1 MTRGASGESLITKKG
16 RIEMVRLRKL
26 FLGTLMLMLVLS
38 LAACGSS
45 ANTAQDDSA
54 SQEGEEIVVKHQ
66 LGETKVKK
74 NPKNVVVFDFG
85 VLDSLDKLGV
95 EVAGVPQ
102 ANVPPYL
109 KKYGAGDYANV
120 GSLKEPDFEKI
131 SSLGP
136 DLIIISARQSDQYE
150 EFSKIAPTIFM
161 GVDTSR
167 YMESF
172 TENMETLGKIF
183 GKEAEVEKEL
193 KAINET
199 IEKVKEKASASDKK
213 ALIILTTGGK
223 TSAYGPGSRFGLI
236 HDVLGVKPVDKNI
249 KAATHG
255 MSVSFEYI
263 AEKNPDYLF
272 VIDRDKVVSG
282 EGGQPAEQVLNND
295 LVKGTKAY
303 KDKNIVYLD
312 PNYWYLSGGGLV
324 SLGEMVKEVE
334 AALP

>member
-1 MTRGASGESLITKKG
+1 M
-16 RIEMVRLRKL
+16 RKL

-45 ANTAQDDSA
+45 ANTAREDSA

-120 GSLKEPDFEKI
+120 GSLKEPDFEKV

-136 DLIIISARQSDQYE
+136 ELIIISARQSDQYE
-150 EFSKIAPTIFM
+150 EFSKIAPTIYM

-193 KAINET
+193 EAINET

-334 AALP
+334 AGLQ

>member
-1 MTRGASGESLITKKG
+1 
-16 RIEMVRLRKL
+16 MVRLRKL

-45 ANTAQDDSA
+45 ANTAREDSA

-120 GSLKEPDFEKI
+120 GSLKEPDFEKV

-136 DLIIISARQSDQYE
+136 ELIIISARQSDQYE
-150 EFSKIAPTIFM
+150 EFSKIAPTIYM

-193 KAINET
+193 EAINET

-334 AALP
+334 AGLQ

>member
-1 MTRGASGESLITKKG
+1 
-16 RIEMVRLRKL
+16 MVRLRKL

-255 MSVSFEYI
+255 MSISFEYI

-272 VIDRDKVVSG
+272 VIDRDQVVSG

>member
-120 GSLKEPDFEKI
+120 GSLKEPDFEKV
-131 SSLGP
+131 SSIGP
-136 DLIIISARQSDQYE
+136 ELIIISTRQSDQYE

-334 AALP
+334 AGLQ

>member
-1 MTRGASGESLITKKG
+1 
-16 RIEMVRLRKL
+16 MVRLRKL
-26 FLGTLMLMLVLS
+26 LLGSLMLALVLS

-45 ANTAQDDSA
+45 ADTSKGEEAD
-54 SQEGEEIVVKHQ
+54 SQESEEIVVKHQ

-102 ANVPPYL
+102 ANIPPYL
-109 KKYGAGDYANV
+109 KKYGESKYANV
-120 GSLKEPDFEKI
+120 GSLKEPDFEKV

-136 DLIIISARQSDQYE
+136 ELIIISARQADQYE

-199 IEKVKEKASASDKK
+199 IEKVKKKASASDKK

-223 TSAYGPGSRFGLI
+223 TSAFGPGSRFGLI
-236 HDVLGVKPVDKNI
+236 HDVLGVKPVD
-249 KAATHG
+249 
-255 MSVSFEYI
+255 
-263 AEKNPDYLF
+263 YLF
-272 VIDRDKVVSG
+272 VVDRDKVVSG

-334 AALP
+334 AGLQ

>member
-1 MTRGASGESLITKKG
+1 
-16 RIEMVRLRKL
+16 MVRLRKL

-85 VLDSLDKLGV
+85 VLDSLDKLGM

>member
-1 MTRGASGESLITKKG
+1 
-16 RIEMVRLRKL
+16 MVRLRKL

-272 VIDRDKVVSG
+272 VIDRDQVVSG

-324 SLGEMVKEVE
+324 SLSEMVKEVE

>member
-1 MTRGASGESLITKKG
+1 
-16 RIEMVRLRKL
+16 MVRLRKL

-120 GSLKEPDFEKI
+120 GSLKEPDFEKV
-131 SSLGP
+131 SSIGP
-136 DLIIISARQSDQYE
+136 ELIIISTRQSDQYE

-334 AALP
+334 AGLQ

>member
-1 MTRGASGESLITKKG
+1 
-16 RIEMVRLRKL
+16 MVRLRKL

>member
-1 MTRGASGESLITKKG
+1 
-16 RIEMVRLRKL
+16 MVRLRKL

-120 GSLKEPDFEKI
+120 GSLKEPDFEKV
-131 SSLGP
+131 SSIGP
-136 DLIIISARQSDQYE
+136 ELIIISTRQSEQYE

-272 VIDRDKVVSG
+272 VIDRDQVVSG
-282 EGGQPAEQVLNND
+282 EGGQPAEQVLDND

-303 KDKNIVYLD
+303 QNKNIVYLD

-324 SLGEMVKEVE
+324 SLSEMVKEVE

>member
-1 MTRGASGESLITKKG
+1 
-16 RIEMVRLRKL
+16 MVRLRKL
-26 FLGTLMLMLVLS
+26 LLGSLMLALVLS

-45 ANTAQDDSA
+45 ADTSKGEEAA
-54 SQEGEEIVVKHQ
+54 SQESEEIVVKHQ

-102 ANVPPYL
+102 ANIPPYL
-109 KKYGAGDYANV
+109 KKYGESKYANV
-120 GSLKEPDFEKI
+120 GSLKEPDFEKV

-136 DLIIISARQSDQYE
+136 ELIIISARQADQYE

-199 IEKVKEKASASDKK
+199 IEKVKKKASASDKK

-223 TSAYGPGSRFGLI
+223 TSAFGPGSRFGLI
-236 HDVLGVKPVDKNI
+236 HDVLGVKPVDNNI
-249 KAATHG
+249 KVSTHG
-255 MSVSFEYI
+255 MSVTFEYI

-272 VIDRDKVVSG
+272 VVDRDKVVSG

-312 PNYWYLSGGGLV
+312 PNYWYLSGGGLI
-324 SLGEMVKEVE
+324 SLSEMVKEVE
-334 AALP
+334 AALQ

>member
-1 MTRGASGESLITKKG
+1 
-16 RIEMVRLRKL
+16 MVRLRKL

-120 GSLKEPDFEKI
+120 GSLKEPDFEKV
-131 SSLGP
+131 SSIGP

-272 VIDRDKVVSG
+272 VIDRDQVVSG

-324 SLGEMVKEVE
+324 SLSEMVKEVE

>member
-1 MTRGASGESLITKKG
+1 
-16 RIEMVRLRKL
+16 MVRLRKL

-272 VIDRDKVVSG
+272 VIDRDQVVSG

>member
-1 MTRGASGESLITKKG
+1 
-16 RIEMVRLRKL
+16 MVRLRKL

-272 VIDRDKVVSG
+272 VIDRDQVVSG
-282 EGGQPAEQVLNND
+282 EGGQPAEQVLDND

-303 KDKNIVYLD
+303 QNKNIVYLD

>member
-334 AALP
+334 AGLQ

>member
-1 MTRGASGESLITKKG
+1 
-16 RIEMVRLRKL
+16 MVRLRKL

-334 AALP
+334 AGLQ

>member
-1 MTRGASGESLITKKG
+1 
-16 RIEMVRLRKL
+16 MVRLRKL

-45 ANTAQDDSA
+45 ANTAQEDSA

-120 GSLKEPDFEKI
+120 GSLKEPDFEKV

-136 DLIIISARQSDQYE
+136 ELIIISARQSDQYE
-150 EFSKIAPTIFM
+150 EFSKIAPTIYM

-334 AALP
+334 AGLQ

>member
-1 MTRGASGESLITKKG
+1 
-16 RIEMVRLRKL
+16 MVRLRKL

-45 ANTAQDDSA
+45 ANTAQDDYA
-54 SQEGEEIVVKHQ
+54 SLEGEEIVVKHQ

-272 VIDRDKVVSG
+272 VIDRDQVVSG
-282 EGGQPAEQVLNND
+282 EGGQPAEQVLDND

-324 SLGEMVKEVE
+324 SLSEMVKEVE

>member
-1 MTRGASGESLITKKG
+1 
-16 RIEMVRLRKL
+16 MVRLRKL

-120 GSLKEPDFEKI
+120 GSLKEPDFEKV

-136 DLIIISARQSDQYE
+136 ELIIISARQSDQYE

-272 VIDRDKVVSG
+272 VIDRDQVVSG

>member
-272 VIDRDKVVSG
+272 VIDRDQVVSG

>member
-1 MTRGASGESLITKKG
+1 
-16 RIEMVRLRKL
+16 MVRLRKL
-26 FLGTLMLMLVLS
+26 FLGTLMLTLVLS

-120 GSLKEPDFEKI
+120 GSLKEPDFEKV
-131 SSLGP
+131 SSIGP
-136 DLIIISARQSDQYE
+136 ELIIISTRQSDQYE

-334 AALP
+334 AGLQ

>member
-1 MTRGASGESLITKKG
+1 
-16 RIEMVRLRKL
+16 MVRLRKL

-324 SLGEMVKEVE
+324 SLSEMVKEVE

>member
-1 MTRGASGESLITKKG
+1 
-16 RIEMVRLRKL
+16 MVRLRKL

-272 VIDRDKVVSG
+272 VIDRDQVVSG
-282 EGGQPAEQVLNND
+282 EGGQPAEQVLDND

>member
-1 MTRGASGESLITKKG
+1 M
-16 RIEMVRLRKL
+16 RKL

-324 SLGEMVKEVE
+324 SLSEMVKEVE

>member
-1 MTRGASGESLITKKG
+1 
-16 RIEMVRLRKL
+16 MVRLRKL

-272 VIDRDKVVSG
+272 VIDRDQVVSG

-303 KDKNIVYLD
+303 QNKNIVYLD

-324 SLGEMVKEVE
+324 SLSEMVKEVE